1 MREKIDT
8 NHTFAVCAYRE
19 SPYLEECLQSLLAQ
33 RVPSNI
39 LVCTSTPNAHI
50 RGLAEKYG
58 LPLYVREG
66 ESDIQADWNF
76 AYDTA
81 DTQFVTIAHQDDV
94 YGKEYVRVLLEKAA
108 RYTDLS
114 IFFCSYVAVKGTR
127 REPRERSAMVK
138 RLLCLPVSCTA
149 LADRAWLKK
158 SCLCLGN
165 SVSCPMTTYNKNLV
179 GPAPFRSQLKYA
191 LDWEMYAK
199 LAKRPGRFVYER
211 KPLGFYRIHE
221 GATSKEFIL
230 NHKKE
235 REDIYMFR
243 QFWPMWVV
251 RGIMKLYKKSYSAYD

>member
-1 MREKIDT
+1 
-8 NHTFAVCAYRE
+8 
-19 SPYLEECLQSLLAQ
+19 
-33 RVPSNI
+33 
-39 LVCTSTPNAHI
+39 
-50 RGLAEKYG
+50 
-58 LPLYVREG
+58 
-66 ESDIQADWNF
+66 
-76 AYDTA
+76 
-81 DTQFVTIAHQDDV
+81 
-94 YGKEYVRVLLEKAA
+94 
-108 RYTDLS
+108 
-114 IFFCSYVAVKGTR
+114 
-127 REPRERSAMVK
+127 MVK

-199 LAKRPGRFVYER
+199 LAKRPGRFVYDR

-221 GATSKEFIL
+221 EATSKEFIL